1 MDIGV
6 PELLIIAVL
15 VILLFGVG
23 RIGKV
28 GGELGRGIRE
38 FRSALREGESE
49 STSSVPASDA
59 AAASVKAPMAAVP
72 AQSEGGES
80 KT

>member
-1 MDIGV
+1 MQFGL
-6 PELLIIAVL
+6 PEILIIAVL

-38 FRSALREGESE
+38 FRSAIKDGEPDE
-49 STSSVPASDA
+49 SAVTPGTTATPVTENKSA
-59 AAASVKAPMAAVP
+59 A
-72 AQSEGGES
+72 
-80 KT
+80 

>member
-1 MDIGV
+1 MDIGL
-6 PELLIIAVL
+6 PEVLIIAVL

-38 FRSALREGESE
+38 FRSALREGESGDQ
-49 STSSVPASDA
+49 TSSPVPAVTQVSASENKPA
-59 AAASVKAPMAAVP
+59 A
-72 AQSEGGES
+72 
-80 KT
+80 

>member
-1 MDIGV
+1 MDIGL
-6 PELLIIAVL
+6 PEVLIIAIL

-38 FRSALREGESE
+38 FRSALREGESGDQ
-49 STSSVPASDA
+49 TSSPAVTPASASDNKPA
-59 AAASVKAPMAAVP
+59 A
-72 AQSEGGES
+72 
-80 KT
+80 